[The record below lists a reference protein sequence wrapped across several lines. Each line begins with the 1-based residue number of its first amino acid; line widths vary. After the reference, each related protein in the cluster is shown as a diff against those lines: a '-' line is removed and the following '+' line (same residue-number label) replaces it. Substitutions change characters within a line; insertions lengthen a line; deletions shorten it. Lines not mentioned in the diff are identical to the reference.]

1 MWGVVA
7 LCCCIGNR
15 VMQNQSI
22 RVKVS
27 TRVICMCLGR
37 AIRGRRIRHRW
48 VVVSS
53 LRLLLLVAIP
63 NLCSPPPSSIIKSS

>member
-7 LCCCIGNR
+7 LCCCIGNK

-22 RVKVS
+22 RVRVS

-37 AIRGRRIRHRW
+37 VIRGRRIRHR
-48 VVVSS
+48 
-53 LRLLLLVAIP
+53 
-63 NLCSPPPSSIIKSS
+63 